1 MLLGN
6 THLAQSQ
13 QCRRVP
19 VSSHTWGS
27 QSRLHR
33 WWTAPPR
40 HQGESGTAWSGDAG
54 SCSHMRSNCH
64 IRSPPTS
71 QEEQEK
77 WVISRC
83 CNATGRG
90 IAESPAQWWWDHRSG
105 TGKVSS
111 WAVFCPST
119 CPLLQCNLKVKPH
132 VTVMLPRL
140 NWPSRTSS
148 LSPTWI
154 RRPQDNVF
162 LLEKPG
168 RQPTLLTPSTR
179 TEGIE
184 FNLNDTLDSTNE
196 QTCLD

>member
-13 QCRRVP
+13 QWRRVP

-54 SCSHMRSNCH
+54 SCSHMQSNCH
-64 IRSPPTS
+64 IRSPPTR

-77 WVISRC
+77 WVISKC
-83 CNATGRG
+83 YNTAGSG
-90 IAESPAQWWWDHRSG
+90 IPESPAQWWWDHRFG
-105 TGKVSS
+105 TGKVWS

-119 CPLLQCNLKVKPH
+119 CPLPRCNLKAKTH
-132 VTVMLPRL
+132 VTVMLLQL
-140 NWPSRTSS
+140 NWPSVLPLWVLPGSEDRRTMSFFWRS
-148 LSPTWI
+148 QAGSPPCWHHQQEQNLS
-154 RRPQDNVF
+154 N
-162 LLEKPG
+162 
-168 RQPTLLTPSTR
+168 LT
-179 TEGIE
+179 
-184 FNLNDTLDSTNE
+184 
-196 QTCLD
+196 